1 MQNLMKRCATVF
13 VLATVA
19 VLVVTMPAMAD
30 RAGAKY
36 HSHGHGAKMKAP
48 KVKAQKVK
56 RHRHAIGHRFRKQ
69 DVIVVRDWRA
79 RGLPRPGRNEVYV
92 VNGSDLYLAT
102 AATLVIRA
110 LLD

>member
-19 VLVVTMPAMAD
+19 VPVVTMPAMAD

-36 HSHGHGAKMKAP
+36 NSHGHGAKVKAP
-48 KVKAQKVK
+48 KVK